1 MKVQEMIAW
10 FVLIVATVAS
20 FCGTYLLTVSDYWY
34 FIIWSCWILVS
45 CGCVAMTQQGKQLLS
60 FAKMSKLEID
70 KVVWPTRQ
78 ETIQTTLIVVVMVA
92 VTGFVLWGVDSGMMW
107 IIGKITHLG

>member
-1 MKVQEMIAW
+1 MKLQEMLAW
-10 FVLIVATVAS
+10 FILVAVTIAT
-20 FCGTYLLTVSDYWY
+20 FCGTYLLSLSTYIYVVMW
-34 FIIWSCWILVS
+34 ICWLLVS
-45 CGCVAMTQQGKQLLS
+45 FGCVALTQKGKQLLI
-60 FAKMSKLEID
+60 FAKASKSEID

-78 ETIQTTLIVVVMVA
+78 ETVQTTLIVVVMVA